1 MLRLALSILRVR
13 KTRALL
19 AAAAITL
26 GVAFM
31 TATQVLTD
39 SLGHTVDEVTTS
51 ATAGTDVVVRSDRA
65 QTSGDSKVT
74 VRAPVGPN
82 VFDVVRRSPGVA
94 AAEPDVGG
102 IAQLVRANG

>member
-1 MLRLALSILRVR
+1 MLRFAFSVLRVR

-19 AAAAITL
+19 ATAAITL

-39 SLGHTVDEVTTS
+39 SVGHTVDEVTVS

-65 QTSGDSKVT
+65 QTSDASNVT
-74 VRAPVGPN
+74 VRAPVGPK
-82 VFDVVRRSPGVA
+82 VLDAVRRSAGVA
-94 AAEPDVGG
+94 AAEPDVTG
-102 IAQLVRANG
+102 IAQLVRAN